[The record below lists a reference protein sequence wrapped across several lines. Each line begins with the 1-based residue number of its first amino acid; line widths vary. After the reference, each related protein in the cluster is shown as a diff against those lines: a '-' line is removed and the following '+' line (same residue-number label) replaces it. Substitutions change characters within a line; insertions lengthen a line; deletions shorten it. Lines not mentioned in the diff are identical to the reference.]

1 MVVRKN
7 NIWSKLD
14 WLTVVIYLALI
25 ILGWI
30 NIYSAVF
37 SEGQATNFSF
47 DTKYGKQLI
56 WIIASLVIAVLTLIL
71 DSKFYSSF
79 AYLIYA
85 ITIITLIFVLF
96 FGTRIN
102 GAKSWLVIGSMRIQP
117 AEFAKFA
124 TTLALS
130 KYFAKYNFNPKK
142 LKTLLTFS
150 LLVFLPSTL
159 ILLQN
164 DTGTAIIFVVFF
176 LVFYR
181 EGISGIYLIAALL
194 AIILFILSLFFQN
207 YELILF
213 IEIVAFLAFYF
224 LYRKIKWIVVGMGI
238 LATAHLLS
246 WLIFSKIFEIN
257 NIYISTITS
266 LVIVFLWFIFKIYQL
281 KLQKTYILVVLF
293 LGSIGY
299 SYSINYIFN
308 NILDKHQQ
316 HRINHLM
323 GIESDPYGIGY
334 NVNQS
339 KIAIGSGGVI
349 GKGYLQGT
357 QTKFRFVPEQSTDF
371 IFCTVGEEWG
381 FFGTT
386 FLNLLFLSLLLRLI
400 FLAERQKS
408 RFSRVFGYS
417 VASILFFHIAVNIGM
432 TIGLAPVIGIPL
444 PFFSYGGSSLWG
456 FTLLLFV
463 FLKLDTS
470 REQLLS

>member
-1 MVVRKN
+1 MVVRRN

-14 WLTVVIYLALI
+14 WLTVVIYLTLI
-25 ILGWI
+25 TLGWV

-37 SEGQATNFSF
+37 SEGQATNFSL

-56 WIIASLVIAVLTLIL
+56 WIVASLVLAVLTLIL

-79 AYLIYA
+79 AYLIYV

-102 GAKSWLVIGSMRIQP
+102 GAKSWFVIGAMRIQP

-124 TTLALS
+124 TALALS

-150 LLVFLPSTL
+150 FLVFLPSAL

-207 YELILF
+207 YELIFF
-213 IEIVAFLAFYF
+213 IEIAAFLVFYF
-224 LYRKIKWIVVGMGI
+224 LYRKIKWLAIGMVV
-238 LATAHLLS
+238 LLTAHLLS
-246 WLIFSKIFEIN
+246 WLVFTRIFEIE
-257 NIYISTITS
+257 NIYTPIIVS
-266 LVIVFLWFIFKIYQL
+266 LLIVSLWFFLKTYQL
-281 KLQKTYILVVLF
+281 KLQKNYLLIVLF
-293 LGSIGY
+293 LGAIGY
-299 SYSINYIFN
+299 SFSVNYIFN
-308 NILDKHQQ
+308 NMLNEHHQ
-316 HRINHLM
+316 HRINHLI

-339 KIAIGSGGVI
+339 KIAIGSGGMI

-381 FFGTT
+381 FFGTA
-386 FLNLLFLSLLLRLI
+386 LINLLFLSLLLRII

-417 VASILFFHIAVNIGM
+417 LASILFFHIAINIGM